1 VISTKNLKFSLLILS
16 QQLIAILILLILFMI
31 EIIILLNGIR
41 KLKDSEV
48 NRERQIALII
58 MYFMALFPAS
68 IIYIVLFF
76 LREILK

>member
-1 VISTKNLKFSLLILS
+1 VISTKILKFSLLRLS